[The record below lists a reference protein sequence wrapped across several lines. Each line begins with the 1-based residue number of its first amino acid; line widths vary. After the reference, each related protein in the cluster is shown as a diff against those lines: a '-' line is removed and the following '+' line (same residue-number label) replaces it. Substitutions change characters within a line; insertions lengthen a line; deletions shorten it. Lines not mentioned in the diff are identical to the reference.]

1 MTRGKA
7 STMNRWRIA
16 GVVALMPVLA
26 LSAAARGAEPLAEL
40 DKALSDVA
48 AWDYGKDSG
57 PLRTVETIVFA
68 AVKDAKLRDPVE
80 DRLISTLTQSKS
92 REGRA
97 FICRQLRTIGT
108 AKCVP
113 ALAKLLTDRELSF
126 MARYALGRIEDPAAG
141 AALHEALGKTSG
153 QMQAGMIIS
162 LASRRYTKALG
173 DIARL
178 VTSGDAAVADAAIK
192 ALGWL
197 GGDEAVKAL
206 RLARPRAK
214 KQLALEIDGALL
226 TCAEGYVK
234 AGRKADAAAIYRTY
248 YTPKQ
253 PRHIRLGALAG
264 LAAALGEK
272 AAPLIA
278 EAVKSNDP
286 QIRASAIAS
295 IAMVKGADATKAFV
309 AMLPTLPPEGQVL
322 VLRSLGARGDSSAAG
337 AVRKAAESN
346 NEAVRVAAI
355 EALGSVGDASCVG
368 LLVKLAS
375 AGGAQ
380 QAVARASLR
389 RLSGTGSE
397 EALIASLRSGDAK
410 VRIEVIRALTAR
422 RSTQAVGALAKAASD
437 DDASV
442 RREAIGAM
450 GSLAGEKDLP
460 RLVALLIKPK
470 EPGDRPAIE
479 QAIGTA
485 FLAIEDRQK
494 RAAGVLAA
502 MNGATDEI
510 KPMLLRLLGRA
521 ATPKALAAVRAA
533 MTDPNAEVSSTAV
546 RTLAGWPD
554 ASVADEILTLAR
566 TSTNATHKVLFLRGY
581 VRMAGM
587 SSSPTAMYIKA
598 MDLAKRPD
606 DKKLVLAGLGSASS
620 GEALRIA
627 MRYVKDAQLRD
638 EAALA
643 AVQIAGRI
651 GNLEA
656 AYAKE
661 SIKSILAVVKD
672 KTLRAKANEI
682 LNEMDKYEGYLMA
695 WVTSGPYKG
704 KDVFNA
710 AFPPEKGD
718 GSGAKWQPLNK
729 GLGKWDVNLE
739 GMFGAMDHC
748 SAYMRTSVYSPVD
761 QAIQLELGS
770 DDGLKVWVNGKKI
783 HAVNGSRGLT
793 ARQDIVKAKLV
804 KGWNVLMLEVN
815 DHAGGWAFCCRIRN
829 HEGAAIDGLKIE
841 AK

>member
-1 MTRGKA
+1 
-7 STMNRWRIA
+7 MNRWRIA

-26 LSAAARGAEPLAEL
+26 LSAAARGAEPLDGL
-40 DKALSDVA
+40 DKALAAVA
-48 AWDYGKDSG
+48 VWEDGKDSG
-57 PLRTVETIVFA
+57 PLRTVETVVFG
-68 AVKDAKLRDPVE
+68 AVTDPQLRGAVE
-80 DRLISTLTQSKS
+80 DMLISTLTQSKS
-92 REGRA
+92 RPGRA

-108 AKCVP
+108 GKCVP
-113 ALAKLLTDRELSF
+113 ALAALLTDRELSF
-126 MARYALGRIEDPAAG
+126 MARYALGRIEDPTAA
-141 AALHEALGKTSG
+141 AALHQALGKTAG
-153 QMQAGMIIS
+153 KLQAGMIIS
-162 LASRRYTKALG
+162 LASKRYTRALP

-178 VTSGDAAVADAAIK
+178 VRSPNAVVADAAVK

-197 GGDEAVKAL
+197 GGDDAVKAL
-206 RLARPRAK
+206 QAARPAANRE
-214 KQLALEIDGALL
+214 LALEIDGALM
-226 TCAEGYVK
+226 TCAEGYIQ
-234 AGRKADAAAIYRTY
+234 AGRKDDAAAIYRAY
-248 YTPKQ
+248 YTPKH

-337 AVRKAAESN
+337 AVRKAAQSDN
-346 NEAVRVAAI
+346 QAVRVAAI

-389 RLSGTGSE
+389 RLGGTGSDD
-397 EALIASLRSGDAK
+397 ALIASLRAGDTK

-422 RSTQAVGALAKAASD
+422 RSRQAVGALAKAATD

-450 GSLAGEKDLP
+450 GSLADEKDLP

-470 EPGDRPAIE
+470 DPGDRAAIE

-485 FLAIEDRQK
+485 FLAIDDRQK

-533 MTDPNAEVSSTAV
+533 MKDRNPEVSSTAA

-554 ASVADEILTLAR
+554 ASIADEVLALAR
-566 TSTNATHKVLFLRGY
+566 TSGNATHKVLFLRGY

-587 SSSPTAMYIKA
+587 SSNPTAMYIKA

-627 MRYVKDAQLRD
+627 MRYVSDSQLRD

-656 AYAKE
+656 AYAKQ
-661 SIKSILAVVKD
+661 SIKGILAVVKD
-672 KTLRAKANEI
+672 KSVRAKANEI
-682 LNEMDKYEGYLMA
+682 LNEMDKYEGYIMA

-704 KDVFNA
+704 KDVFGT

-718 GSGAKWQPLNK
+718 GSSAKWQPLNK

-748 SAYMRTSVYSPVD
+748 SAYMRTSVWSPVD
-761 QAIQLELGS
+761 QAVRLELGS
-770 DDGLKVWVNGKKI
+770 DDGLKVWVNGKKL
-783 HAVNGSRGLT
+783 HSTNGSRGLS

-829 HEGAAIDGLKIE
+829 HEGAAVDGLKVE